1 MGNSDLFRAYFLLA
15 TMIARLRAELGFLVH
30 DLHRV
35 DPHGLIVTAFGTQ
48 RLTTSTKTVF
58 SLYMFFNRAYR
69 AHPMPQ
75 ELEALKI
82 SERRQIRPQHTAAG
96 NCYCDPRRCDRY
108 ILATLGQLLQTW
120 RRDRLLRSLGI
131 RVWQRRLSTT

>member
-1 MGNSDLFRAYFLLA
+1 MSLWVIPIFFGLYFLLA

-69 AHPMPQ
+69 AHPMPAGIGGV
-75 ELEALKI
+75 ENF
-82 SERRQIRPQHTAAG
+82 RTAA
-96 NCYCDPRRCDRY
+96 DPSTAHRRCDSHRNSRRGNRY
-108 ILATLGQLLQTW
+108 ILATLG
-120 RRDRLLRSLGI
+120 
-131 RVWQRRLSTT
+131 